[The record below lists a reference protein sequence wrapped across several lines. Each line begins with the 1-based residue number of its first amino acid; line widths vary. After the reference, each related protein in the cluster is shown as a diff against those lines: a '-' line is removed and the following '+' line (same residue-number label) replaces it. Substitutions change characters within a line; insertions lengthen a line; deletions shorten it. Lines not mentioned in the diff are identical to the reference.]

1 MATSEIEFSPSPM
14 IITDGL
20 VTEDQRSTLFFVQD
34 LTDDLHAL
42 LCVMDDISA
51 LPSLLGSEKRA

>member
-1 MATSEIEFSPSPM
+1 M

-42 LCVMDDISA
+42 LGVMDDISA